1 MAVAALNS
9 EVAAVKRNLP
19 AAGLMAM
26 ETLAAILL
34 ERPTLP
40 AAVVLAALEFG
51 QTMAGRA
58 ALEGRLQ

>member
-1 MAVAALNS
+1 VAVAALNS
-9 EVAAVKRNLP
+9 QVAAVKRNLP

-34 ERPTLP
+34 DCPALP
-40 AAVVLAALEFG
+40 AAVVLAALEFM

-58 ALEGRLQ
+58 ALAGRLQ